1 MRQICSELFQS
12 TGREAMSVNGKEE
25 DFYQT
30 SENIVNSN
38 SCEAMEQTALGNDS
52 FFITKGA

>member
-1 MRQICSELFQS
+1 
-12 TGREAMSVNGKEE
+12 MSVNGKEE

-38 SCEAMEQTALGNDS
+38 SYKAMEQTALKNDS
-52 FFITKGA
+52 FLITKGA